1 MPQRAP
7 AAPRHEIG
15 GYREFAPPP
24 ALAAAAEAVWIHR
37 STAAGTHLVLPD
49 PALNLAFRC
58 RRLPGGAA
66 DEPRLTV
73 IGPKTRP
80 YPFHFRAGEEIAA
93 VKVKLEWARA
103 LLHLAPGEHLDRE
116 DELTP
121 ADVRLPSRLL
131 DCLAAAPSAD
141 TAAALLASA
150 LAGIMPAAGP
160 RAPAA
165 SARALDLV
173 RQATGRV
180 SVEMVADRMRVLAPP
195 AAPRRAPRGGDL
207 AQGLRPDHPPQRRD
221 GRGRSRRATRLGPSR
236 RGLRA
241 SATSPTWCASAARSP
256 ASRPDGSTA
265 SAAPRPKRP
274 IAAEPG
280 RDIVGHA
287 RLPFDAPSACCS
299 RRSPAAAARAQAQR
313 RRRATRARGRRRLRH
328 HPRRRHRP
336 VAPRQHRRR
345 RHARRRARGRRHLPP
360 LARRGRTSR

>member
-1 MPQRAP
+1 MPHCAP

-37 STAAGTHLVLPD
+37 STAAGRHLVLPD

-58 RRLPGGAA
+58 RRLPGGVTE
-66 DEPRLTV
+66 EPRLTV

-180 SVEMVADRMRVLAPP
+180 SVERVADRMRVSLRQLHRAVRHEAAISLKAYARITRLNAAMAAADRAAQPGWAQVAADSGFCDQSHLVRECRALAGLTPGRLHRE
-195 AAPRRAPRGGDL
+195 RRAEAETSNRG
-207 AQGLRPDHPPQRRD
+207 
-221 GRGRSRRATRLGPSR
+221 
-236 RGLRA
+236 
-241 SATSPTWCASAARSP
+241 
-256 ASRPDGSTA
+256 
-265 SAAPRPKRP
+265 
-274 IAAEPG
+274 
-280 RDIVGHA
+280 
-287 RLPFDAPSACCS
+287 
-299 RRSPAAAARAQAQR
+299 
-313 RRRATRARGRRRLRH
+313 
-328 HPRRRHRP
+328 
-336 VAPRQHRRR
+336 
-345 RHARRRARGRRHLPP
+345 
-360 LARRGRTSR
+360 